1 MALQRRSS
9 VEWRQ
14 RRALLALIA
23 AALMLRSSVA
33 HTHQFSPL
41 SLCFPP
47 SFLSASL
54 SVRVSLPISPSTPCL
69 GRTNRCLNPTLFLP
83 LVADQWGPGHSSA
96 AGCRPEYNPYLA
108 ANVFAGGMAE
118 MPDSWRTPDRMLI
131 SKFTV
136 EHIDWV
142 AYRFK
147 IRKNSGIFLFK
158 KIR

>member
-14 RRALLALIA
+14 RCALHALIA

-41 SLCFPP
+41 SLLP
-47 SFLSASL
+47 SFLPLRQSVSPRFSPDL
-54 SVRVSLPISPSTPCL
+54 SIDAVSWPYKSLPKSYPVSAVCRRPVRPWSQLDCRLPCRIQSL
-69 GRTNRCLNPTLFLP
+69 LSCQRI
-83 LVADQWGPGHSSA
+83 
-96 AGCRPEYNPYLA
+96 
-108 ANVFAGGMAE
+108 AGGMAE
-118 MPDSWRTPDRMLI
+118 MQDSWRTPDRMLI

-147 IRKNSGIFLFK
+147 IRKNSGILLFK